1 MNDHS
6 WTKNPAL
13 TTIDPAKLQMLTSL
27 ADQAKGKN
35 QKELL
40 SFLMSASAQTKE
52 NHMSFDQS
60 EIDAVIRVMKE
71 GKSPEEIQRI
81 DRLIGLIR
89 QFRHYEDVYKS
100 QVYGPYFPRASS
112 PSRYL
117 HVGRHKSGRPYRNDT
132 A

>member
-1 MNDHS
+1 MLQQGGHMNDHS

-13 TTIDPAKLQMLTSL
+13 TAIDPAKLQMLTSL

-40 SFLMSASAQTKE
+40 SLLMSASAQTKE

-89 QFRHYEDVYKS
+89 QFRH
-100 QVYGPYFPRASS
+100 
-112 PSRYL
+112 
-117 HVGRHKSGRPYRNDT
+117 
-132 A
+132 